1 MFVRWISQMLGALA
15 LPEAELVMPIL
26 LRLAK
31 QYPQALIYPFN
42 LSRETIEDS
51 PVRPVQTMKYIE
63 QLASLLRS
71 PLIETV
77 RRFNAQ

>member
-1 MFVRWISQMLGALA
+1 MLGSLA

-42 LSRETIEDS
+42 LSRETIEES
-51 PVRPVQTMKYIE
+51 EIKPAQTLKYIE
-63 QLASLLRS
+63 QLAALLRS

-77 RRFNAQ
+77 